1 MPRKQ
6 VLFSVLT
13 NADPSKAAATR
24 LQRLGRTSTWESEV
38 KHEDIAYLCV
48 TTAKKKKTSER
59 RKKNTFDFLTDV
71 FSDNLN
77 ATNNKSSR
85 IDFRIQ

>member
-1 MPRKQ
+1 M
-6 VLFSVLT
+6 LFSVLT

-38 KHEDIAYLCV
+38 KHENIVYLCV

-59 RKKNTFDFLTDV
+59 QKNTFDFLADV